1 MFLISA
7 EEFSLCDKYMRYARN
22 KDRGIKII
30 EPEEG
35 NPLKIVYGMM
45 LVNPIF
51 DTTEAFKIADN
62 VKNYS
67 LFDISENNVNVSAY
81 EDAKDVTVVLLE
93 GKVGVYAQK
102 ISHIMKPG
110 DKIEYNKATHKITA
124 TQVHPNDY
132 IEWTKGN
139 MYFEKESYR
148 MR

>member
-1 MFLISA
+1 MELNGKMFLISA
-7 EEFSLCDKYMRYARN
+7 EEFSLYDKYLQYAHN
-22 KDRGIKII
+22 KDREIKII

-81 EDAKDVTVVLLE
+81 EDILFC
-93 GKVGVYAQK
+93 
-102 ISHIMKPG
+102 M
-110 DKIEYNKATHKITA
+110 
-124 TQVHPNDY
+124 DY
-132 IEWTKGN
+132 SK
-139 MYFEKESYR
+139 K
-148 MR
+148 